1 MDDMTARRLLRE
13 VRRTA
18 AALDT
23 AKAERNTAIVAA
35 MEAGIPRA
43 EIAKAATLSTQR
55 LKQIRRECLNDP
67 TATG

>member
-1 MDDMTARRLLRE
+1 MDDQTARRLLRE

-35 MEAGIPRA
+35 MEAGIARA

>member
-1 MDDMTARRLLRE
+1 MDDQTARRLLRE

-35 MEAGIPRA
+35 
-43 EIAKAATLSTQR
+43 AAPQW
-55 LKQIRRECLNDP
+55 REP
-67 TATG
+67 

>member
-1 MDDMTARRLLRE
+1 MDDQTARRLLRE

-23 AKAERNTAIVAA
+23 AKTERNTAIVAA
-35 MEAGIPRA
+35 MEAGIARA

-55 LKQIRRECLNDP
+55 LKQIRRECLNDH
-67 TATG
+67 TASG